1 VVRQALGRSAALGG
15 GAAKA
20 IAASSLKYPLP
31 QDMAA
36 THQEAGALKTVKAP
50 GVAVPP
56 FAHRRADRIK
66 MLLAAVHEPL
76 HGPGCVKTQKFEA
89 R

>member
-1 VVRQALGRSAALGG
+1 
-15 GAAKA
+15 
-20 IAASSLKYPLP
+20 LKYPLP

-66 MLLAAVHEPL
+66 ML
-76 HGPGCVKTQKFEA
+76 
-89 R
+89 